1 MAEENRTLNETT
13 ETAEAAAGAA
23 DEAAQDM
30 EHGIPAEEIMKEADE
45 AEAEA
50 AAEKKAEE
58 QKQTEDSPGAVRT
71 GGQRASDKGK
81 TVLQEKG

>member
-30 EHGIPAEEIMKEADE
+30 EILNLEEE
-45 AEAEA
+45 
-50 AAEKKAEE
+50 
-58 QKQTEDSPGAVRT
+58 
-71 GGQRASDKGK
+71 GK
-81 TVLQEKG
+81 